1 MEAFI
6 AQYGVTIAAL
16 ATFLA
21 VMLALIG
28 VYLLTAARSR
38 QVQRR
43 LMQLR
48 DTQALSSTANT
59 PEGEDGFMVRWLEP
73 VGNMIMPDQNWQQSN
88 LQKQLV
94 IAGFRRPSAVYML
107 LAGKLILALALP
119 LLLALVLAAV
129 GYGAFLTQALGLLL
143 VVLVSFIGF
152 LLPDY
157 YLAIR
162 SQKRRNQFTEAF
174 PDALDMLV
182 ICVEAGLGLDAAI
195 NRVARELKL
204 SYPLLATELEL
215 TSVETRAGKSRV
227 EALKSMAMRMDIPQA
242 SSLANLIIQA
252 ERYGTSIG
260 TALRVYAEE
269 MRVERIQRAKTKAA
283 KLPTQLLIPVVFCI
297 FPALF
302 LIILGPAV
310 ISIFD
315 TLSGGL

>member
-59 PEGEDGFMVRWLEP
+59 PEGEEGFMVRWLEP

-107 LAGKLILALALP
+107 LAGKLILALGLP
-119 LLLALVLAAV
+119 LLLALVLAAA
-129 GYGAFLTQALGLLL
+129 GYGNFLTQALGLLL

-162 SQKRRNQFTEAF
+162 TQKRRNHFTEAF

-195 NRVARELKL
+195 NRVARELRL

-227 EALKSMAMRMDIPQA
+227 EALNSMAMRMDIPQA

-283 KLPTQLLIPVVFCI
+283 KLPTQLLIPVVLCI

-310 ISIFD
+310 ISIFEN
-315 TLSGGL
+315 LSVL